1 MTHGSMEKAGK
12 VRKATLEVIRALGIT
27 PTVRKRPCPRMRW
40 RELYF
45 KRVVKGYRIGQPPP
59 SRRRYKTL

>member
-12 VRKATLEVIRALGIT
+12 VRQRTLEIIKSLGIS
-27 PTVRKRPCPRMRW
+27 PVPRKRPCPRMRW

-45 KRVVKGYRIGQPPP
+45 KRVEKGYKIGQPPP
-59 SRRRYKTL
+59 ARRRYKTF